1 MFKWLTRRDGKLVKK
16 AKKRIS
22 SPRGAVFVEFALVV
36 PIVVLICSAMIE
48 VVGYWDAQVMANH
61 AAWTVGR
68 IAMVRG
74 SDGMVF
80 SSNLDKKSKTGI
92 KNSGMPQVLKD
103 MLGSL
108 DTAIGGANKF
118 NNRGNIATMF
128 LMSTCGIGYY
138 GASPGRTLSDGF
150 TKLCNDCMKG
160 IKEGIP
166 EAITSAI
173 TNLKLPSFI
182 DNIPGGSEI
191 EKLVNNI
198 VKGVVDKLTEWALK
212 PVADAIGSLLQK
224 AFDNIFGK
232 EGSKIDKIFSGDGE
246 AARHA
251 RQMYGAASRIAR
263 AKAKIGKEIVT
274 VKDMDSAYD
283 DTFVFAKNASMKR
296 LAYPQV
302 VDKEAKSDGYFVTGA
317 HGWPANNNAL
327 AMIHVEI
334 NWPYESGWLFPIVS
348 GYGSS
353 ASAPVA
359 KGHSMVFPSP
369 DIQNENLYSEGAT
382 AYAEGDY
389 KASAS
394 QKDLDALANDM
405 RKYLGGSM
413 WCMKHRIS
421 YDKLWIP
428 WEVIRDY
435 EIGAQN
441 DQERYWWAE
450 FLHQGMW
457 ILGDMWWDGYYHPC
471 YQHCNIYTYYSG
483 WGINYKRGDSGLG
496 SWYDGYKALNWKD
509 DATDKLKNP
518 SDFDFSGIF
527 PEYFS
532 LSQQY
537 INYGLYKLMSF
548 STFRSKM
555 KSFGERMKVNV
566 YNIVRW
572 DESQNLSTWNSLDR
586 ELEEKAKK
594 ADRAYG
600 SIRQLLEDEIKE
612 IQDMLDGNS
621 TWSGDESDPV
631 FDPNDEEFL
640 RDPGKAVEKARQKW
654 ADLKERLRKKLKDVE
669 KGVEELRSEWE
680 RYYKGGNSFKA
691 ERQKCVEWYFWKGCI
706 EALYKTQ
713 DATMFDKSSFRLPR
727 GCFPYDITKGT
738 RDMLKKTE
746 EYLKKVNKSWDL
758 EVEYGAMMG
767 LKSAG
772 EAKKSGRRPEDV
784 FEKAG
789 NLINDTPG
797 NLNPGSDKG
806 FIIDHDRQEF
816 IGGEW
821 KWK

>member
-1 MFKWLTRRDGKLVKK
+1 MFKWLTRNDGKRVER
-16 AKKRIS
+16 AKRRIA
-22 SPRGAVFVEFALVV
+22 SPRASVFTEFALVV
-36 PIVVLICSAMIE
+36 PIVALVCSAMIE
-48 VVGYWDAQVMANH
+48 IVGYWDAQVMANH

-74 SDGMVF
+74 SDGMEF
-80 SSNLDKKSKTGI
+80 SNDLSKKSKTGI
-92 KNSGMPQVLKD
+92 KGSSMPQLLKS

-108 DTAIGGANKF
+108 DTVIGGANKF

-150 TKLCNDCMKG
+150 TTLCNDCMKG

-166 EAITSAI
+166 EAITSAV
-173 TNLKLPSFI
+173 TSLTLPSFI
-182 DNIPGGSEI
+182 DNIGSGSAI

-251 RQMYGAASRIAR
+251 RQMYGAASRLAR
-263 AKAKIGKEIVT
+263 AKAKTGKEVVT
-274 VKDMDSAYD
+274 VEDMDGLRDS
-283 DTFVFAKNASMKR
+283 FLFAKQSTMKR

-317 HGWPANNNAL
+317 HGWPANNNGL

-382 AYAEGDY
+382 AYAEGKY
-389 KASAS
+389 TASAS
-394 QKDLDALANDM
+394 QKDLDDLANDM

-421 YDKLWIP
+421 YDRFWIP

-435 EIGAQN
+435 DIGARN
-441 DQERYWWAE
+441 DQERWWWAE
-450 FLHQGMW
+450 FLHHGIW
-457 ILGDMWWDGYYHPC
+457 IEDKMWWDGYYHPC
-471 YQHCNIYTYYSG
+471 YQYCNIYTYYSG

-496 SWYDGYKALNWKD
+496 SWYDGNKALNWQD
-509 DATDKLKNP
+509 DTTDRLKNP
-518 SDFDFSGIF
+518 NNYDFSWIGS
-527 PEYFS
+527 EYFS

-537 INYGLYKLMSF
+537 INCGLYKLMSF
-548 STFRSKM
+548 DTFRSKM

-640 RDPGKAVEKARQKW
+640 RDPEKAVEKARQKW

-680 RYYKGGNSFKA
+680 RYYKDGNSFKA
-691 ERQKCVEWYFWKGCI
+691 ERQKCVEFYFWKGCI

-713 DATMFDKSSFRLPR
+713 DKNLLDRSYLNLPK
-727 GCFPYDITKGT
+727 GCFPYDITAGT
-738 RDMLKKTE
+738 RSMISRTD

-767 LKSAG
+767 LKAAG

-806 FIIDHDRQEF
+806 FIIDHDHQEF
-816 IGGEW
+816 SGGEW